1 MMEVSVN
8 AFADKALQRFKMY
21 PPANHDANWEYAAVG
36 LCGEAGEVASL
47 LKELWRG
54 DPVPPQELLNR
65 TAEEAVDAVTYGL
78 IILAL
83 LTPDPAAAL
92 EKKFA
97 KVNARLAA
105 GGWHKRPEQG

>member
-1 MMEVSVN
+1 MLHITINE
-8 AFADKALQRFKMY
+8 FADKARARFEAN
-21 PPANHDANWEYAAVG
+21 PPKNHEADWRYAAVG

-47 LKELWRG
+47 LKEEWRG
-54 DPVPPQELLNR
+54 DPCEIPAFIDKV
-65 TAEEAVDAVTYGL
+65 AEESADAVTYGL
-78 IILAL
+78 IVLAL

-105 GGWHKRPEQG
+105 GGWHMRPEKP